1 MAGVPLWRQQPAKV
15 HVGGQTFQLQN
26 RGILYS
32 HKAAFDLA
40 LLTTLTSFPAAL
52 PIIYHAPVTLPFL
65 LFLGTSQ
72 ALSHLGFFFSMEY
85 SSLMSFPRCFLF
97 IAWVLA
103 HFFPLHPIKVLSS
116 MSSEPCLSC
125 SLLFSLTSRVMLES
139 SGISINTAWINEFEK
154 R

>member
-72 ALSHLGFFFSMEY
+72 ALSHLGFFFQHGILFPHVFPQMLSIHCLGF
-85 SSLMSFPRCFLF
+85 SSFLSPSP
-97 IAWVLA
+97 
-103 HFFPLHPIKVLSS
+103 H
-116 MSSEPCLSC
+116 
-125 SLLFSLTSRVMLES
+125 
-139 SGISINTAWINEFEK
+139 
-154 R
+154 